1 MHSLPSSER
10 LALRILEVS
19 AITGL
24 SRSTLYKLMG
34 EGKLRSVKAGKRRL
48 IMRTDLES
56 CLAGLPAVRPSR
68 PEAA

>member
-10 LALRILEVS
+10 LALRIAEAA

-48 IMRTDLES
+48 IMQADLES
-56 CLAGLPAVRPSR
+56 CLASLPAVRPSNR
-68 PEAA
+68 EAA